1 MNFEQKVRMNAIN
14 DTLPANYIFNKP
26 YEKLIQLLRERR
38 PSKVFLLVDTDT
50 QEHCLPEFKEKTEQ
64 LPIDQVLTVKSGER
78 SKSFDTCVYL
88 WKALAEHDA
97 DRHSLLINLGGGM
110 ITDLGGFVA
119 STYKRGIDFIN
130 IPTTLLAM
138 VDAAIGGKTGVNL
151 DHLKNQIGT
160 VSPAISVLFDLDY
173 LLTLDEKE
181 VNSGFAEVLKHG
193 LIASKDYWENVNNK
207 EQVLEQAEYMIKGSV
222 SIKSS
227 IVDKD
232 PNEENIRKHLN
243 FGHTLGHAI
252 ESYSHK
258 MMDQPMLHGEAIAHG
273 MILESYLS
281 HKVSGL
287 GKLSLD
293 NITNVIKKHFK
304 LKGFSKSDQK
314 NIIELLRYDKKN
326 RNGKVLF
333 VLLNEIGQ
341 ASHDISIRDEEI
353 IGSFSYLKEI

>member
-1 MNFEQKVRMNAIN
+1 MNSIN

-50 QEHCLPEFKEKTEQ
+50 EEHCLPEFKKKTEQ
-64 LPIDQVLTVKSGER
+64 LPINEVFTVKSGER
-78 SKSFDTCVYL
+78 TKSFDTSVYL
-88 WKALAEHDA
+88 WKKLAEHDA

-119 STYKRGIDFIN
+119 STYKRGMDFIN

-160 VSPAISVLFDLDY
+160 ISSAILVLFDLNY
-173 LLTLDEKE
+173 LQTLNEKE
-181 VNSGFAEVLKHG
+181 VKSGFAEVLKHG
-193 LIASKDYWENVNNK
+193 LIASMDYWKNVNSKENV
-207 EQVLEQAEYMIKGSV
+207 LDQAEYMIKGSV

-227 IVDKD
+227 IVEKD

-252 ESYSHK
+252 ESFSHK
-258 MMDQPMLHGEAIAHG
+258 TMETPMLHGEAIAHG

-281 HKVSGL
+281 YKISGL
-287 GKLSLD
+287 EKHYLTD
-293 NITNVIKKHFK
+293 IITVIKKHYE
-304 LKGFSKSDQK
+304 LKGFSEAEQN
-314 NIIELLRYDKKN
+314 NIIDLLRYDKKN
-326 RNGKVLF
+326 KNGNVLF
-333 VLLNEIGQ
+333 VLLKNMGDAVHNISIE
-341 ASHDISIRDEEI
+341 HDIIKEA
-353 IGSFSYLKEI
+353 FSYLNDQ

>member
-14 DTLPANYIFNKP
+14 DKLPANYIFNKP

-50 QEHCLPEFKEKTEQ
+50 QEHCLPRFKEKTEQ
-64 LPIDQVLTVKSGER
+64 LPIDQVFTVKSGER
-78 SKSFDTCVYL
+78 SKSFDTCAYL

-160 VSPAISVLFDLDY
+160 MSSATSVIFDLDY
-173 LLTLDEKE
+173 LETLDEKE
-181 VNSGFAEVLKHG
+181 VKSGFAEVLKHG
-193 LIASKDYWENVNNK
+193 LIASKDYWENINSK
-207 EQVLEQAEYMIKGSV
+207 DDVLDQAEYMIKGSV

-227 IVDKD
+227 IVDRD
-232 PNEENIRKHLN
+232 PNEDNIRKHLN

-258 MMDQPMLHGEAIAHG
+258 MMERPMLHGEAIAHG

-281 HKVSGL
+281 HRISGL
-287 GKLSLD
+287 EKRYLSD
-293 NITNVIKKHFK
+293 IKEVIKKHFE
-304 LKGFSKSDQK
+304 LKEFSGSEQN
-314 NIIELLRYDKKN
+314 NIIDLLRYDKKN
-326 RNGKVLF
+326 KDGKVLF
-333 VLLNEIGQ
+333 VLLNDMGD
-341 ASHDISIRDEEI
+341 AVHNISIEQDLIKEC
-353 IGSFSYLKEI
+353 FSYMNDN